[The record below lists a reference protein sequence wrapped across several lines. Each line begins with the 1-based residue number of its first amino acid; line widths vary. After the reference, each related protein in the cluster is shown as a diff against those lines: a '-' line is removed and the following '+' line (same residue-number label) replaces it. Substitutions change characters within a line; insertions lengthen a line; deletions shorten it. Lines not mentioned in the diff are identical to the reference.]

1 MNQFFPPG
9 SISNRIAFLKN
20 DADAFNEAILLE
32 PSLEPL
38 PSGKLTWDAVP
49 EFNRKKLSAASRRII
64 TKPVEDTQGL
74 QNHKQITEVLSYVD
88 GRRAEFAGSTA
99 NPGKKRSAD
108 QTEYAKQAPVSK
120 KPQTSG
126 ERMLGAVHAMA
137 KNLKASSAGPST
149 PIAMAPLRVELDNTA
164 KKMEQFNLISALLD
178 KQQSCKV
185 VMNFQFKTMFSRN
198 FVKTQ
203 SGFQIIILNIFIP
216 HLLSLEL
223 SQG

>member
-88 GRRAEFAGSTA
+88 GRRAELAGSTA

-108 QTEYAKQAPVSK
+108 QTEYA
-120 KPQTSG
+120 T
-126 ERMLGAVHAMA
+126 
-137 KNLKASSAGPST
+137 
-149 PIAMAPLRVELDNTA
+149 
-164 KKMEQFNLISALLD
+164 
-178 KQQSCKV
+178 
-185 VMNFQFKTMFSRN
+185 
-198 FVKTQ
+198 
-203 SGFQIIILNIFIP
+203 
-216 HLLSLEL
+216 
-223 SQG
+223 